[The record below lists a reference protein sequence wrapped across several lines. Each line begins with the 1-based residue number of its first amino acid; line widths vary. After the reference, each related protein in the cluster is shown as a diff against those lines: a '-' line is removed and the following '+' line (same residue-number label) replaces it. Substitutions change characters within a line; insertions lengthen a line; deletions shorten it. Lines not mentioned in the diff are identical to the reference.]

1 MKTESK
7 TNMNLLNIP
16 YERFK
21 LSNGLEIILYQ
32 NNSIPFVAVNLW
44 YKVGSANEVFGKTGL
59 AHLFEHMMFQGSQN
73 VAKEMHFRYIQE
85 AGGTLNASTS
95 FDRTNY
101 FEKLPSNDLE
111 LALWLESDR
120 MGFFLDALDQVKLDN
135 QKSVVLNERL
145 ERYDNQPYGLAWEKL
160 ISNIYSDGHPYS
172 WPTIGYSNDIKGYTI
187 EDVKNF
193 FRKHYSPS
201 NASLVIA
208 GNFEIQQTKILI
220 EKYFADIQ
228 SNGQTGILT
237 ETSSQINGNKFIIYE
252 DKVNLER
259 IYIAWNSVKAFEQDD
274 AKLDILSDILTGS
287 KNARLTRKLIYEMEI
302 AQDVNSM
309 QFSGKYGG
317 HFMIV
322 ATAKPGKSLDEI
334 KNIIFDEIDSIASG
348 TITEQELQRSKNVI
362 TSNFIYSLQNIDTVA
377 DLLNLYNFYL
387 AEPNS
392 FNFDLNRYVETE
404 LQDVTNAAEKYLK
417 NNFVELRIIPGNKNA
432 N

>member
-1 MKTESK
+1 
-7 TNMNLLNIP
+7 MNLLDIN
-16 YERFK
+16 YEKFN
-21 LSNGLEIILYQ
+21 LVNGLEVILNQ
-32 NNSIPFVAVNLW
+32 NSSIPFASVNLW
-44 YKVGSANEVFGKTGL
+44 YKVGSANEVPGKTGL

-73 VAKEMHFRYIQE
+73 VAKEMHFKYIQE
-85 AGGTLNASTS
+85 AGGNLNASTS

-101 FEKLPSNDLE
+101 FEKLPSNELG

-120 MGFFLDALDQVKLDN
+120 MGFFLNALDQVKLDN

-160 ISNIYSDGHPYS
+160 ISNIYSDRHPYS
-172 WPTIGYSNDIKGYTI
+172 WPTIGYSDDIKGYTI

-193 FRKHYSPS
+193 FRKYYSPS
-201 NASLVIA
+201 NATLVIA
-208 GNFEIQQTKILI
+208 GNFSIQQTKILI

-228 SNGQTGILT
+228 SNGQPGILT
-237 ETSSQINGNKFIIYE
+237 ETSSWIDENKFIVYE
-252 DKVNLER
+252 DKVNLQR

-322 ATAKPGKSLDEI
+322 ATAKPGRSLDEI
-334 KNIIFDEIDSIASG
+334 KKIIIDEINLITEE
-348 TITEQELQRSKNVI
+348 TISEQELQRSKNVI

-404 LQDVTNAAEKYLK
+404 LQDVTNAAAKYLK